1 MLSSWI
7 IYILLGK
14 LFIYLGQKFPL
25 PQILEKSKTIKQWH
39 ECDLCMG
46 VWVYGLL
53 AFFLKVDILS
63 VLGFIYIPFVS
74 ELLTGG
80 AVSFVVHIFSIGW
93 RDKFAPDIV
102 L

>member
-1 MLSSWI
+1 MLSNWI
-7 IYILLGK
+7 IYVLLGK
-14 LFIYLGQKFPL
+14 SLIYLGQKFPL
-25 PQILEKSKTIKQWH
+25 PKFLEKHETIRQWH

-53 AFFLKVDILS
+53 SFFLKLDILS
-63 VLGFIYIPFVS
+63 VLGFAYVPFVS
-74 ELLTGG
+74 ELVTGG
-80 AVSFVVHIFSIGW
+80 ATSFVMHIFSIGW